1 MDKLRNLEGAKGK
14 TELTRAELDKL
25 EKKNREVEDQQRVL
39 EKELEAEGKKIQ
51 QASLSVDG
59 LRRRGQE
66 LSEEILKVRKLAVRK
81 KEFKYHA
88 PVSRVVQGE
97 EMFFECR
104 GGKVAFID
112 MPAFL
117 HEVKADAEGVV
128 ELLRKEYKVTRVT
141 APVGAFRLQYF
152 FERERGILD
161 SPGNFRYSMSGW
173 VVEPMFA
180 NRGEPLRRPCS
191 RLRFSPHRGRHR
203 PQPNG
208 GHFLG
213 LSRQLRALP
222 RVARLPLRTPSRSGR
237 PTVAA
242 GGPDPSVAERQQ
254 VAWAIV
260 LAGRSND

>member
-180 NRGEPLRRPCS
+180 NRGEPLAALAPGSDFHRIVDAIDPNQTVVTFWVYPDSFELFRE
-191 RLRFSPHRGRHR
+191 LRDY
-203 PQPNG
+203 
-208 GHFLG
+208 LYE
-213 LSRQLRALP
+213 RQVE
-222 RVARLPLRTPSRSGR
+222 VAGR
-237 PTVAA
+237 PLPQEAPIRA
-242 GGPDPSVAERQQ
+242 SRNGSKSRGQ
-254 VAWAIV
+254 
-260 LAGRSND
+260 